1 MQQRALSIISVAAEG
16 YLYQRRV
23 LVSEQI
29 YKKRRMDTMKKE
41 EMIHG
46 LLNAADLLLTQ
57 KYNETYSN
65 CVDEALIFSIL
76 LALIYSIENM
86 H

>member
-41 EMIHG
+41 EMIQG

-57 KYNETYSN
+57 KYNEIYSN

>member
-1 MQQRALSIISVAAEG
+1 MQRRALSIISVAAEG

-29 YKKRRMDTMKKE
+29 YKQRRTDIVKKE
-41 EMIHG
+41 EMIQG
-46 LLNAADLLLTQ
+46 LLNAEDLLLTQ

-76 LALIYSIENM
+76 FA
-86 H
+86 

>member
-1 MQQRALSIISVAAEG
+1 
-16 YLYQRRV
+16 
-23 LVSEQI
+23 
-29 YKKRRMDTMKKE
+29 MDTMKKE
-41 EMIHG
+41 EMIQG

-57 KYNETYSN
+57 KYNEIYSN